1 MRLSRSAGLLFMSY
15 LARILALIWLSVSL
29 SSMSALAEPARN
41 ASSKAE
47 VEFSFEVDGK
57 AWDPGNELLSE
68 LKSRDSDELSH
79 ALIQILYQRAN
90 LNHITVD
97 RHLRENR
104 TVYKVT
110 ARKLPRI
117 GEIAFRGL
125 TAAQTQ
131 QARSNMRLRVGSPFV
146 VEESERDRE
155 SIRLKMVERGYLKA
169 TVGRPEVMSTL
180 SNELKVVFPVSLD
193 RPCRVAEVR
202 VEPDEGLFD
211 YFSTPIELGSLCD
224 RAVINEILDRQKAR
238 LLVDGFLSSELFL
251 NQIIYSSDKETA
263 VVRILYERGPKT
275 RVEVVNRQSGV
286 VSDVLSEFRESISPY
301 DVLSVSEDELK
312 GEVRKIFV
320 RMGYASALVTG
331 PTRVTD
337 PNGDSVVRFYI
348 QSGPVVVI
356 SETQFIGELPVTK
369 KDALERLELQP
380 GIFQGAV
387 PFVEDALPRYKERLV
402 TLLLD
407 EGYAD
412 ARVADPVVVYSA
424 DSRSVKLVFET
435 NLGPRSILRELT
447 ILGKPR
453 GFVLSSEFEEKIIQP
468 GQPVNAGQLKLIE
481 DEAQLELMNA
491 GYAYATSRVESKSL
505 SVASDVKSIKVVLD
519 IEPGPLVRIG
529 NIFADGDVFGK
540 QERIV
545 SESGLRPGDLFT
557 PENLEAAR
565 LRLLKH
571 DLFESI
577 LIEPLS
583 SESLERRNS
592 VLDVVIRTQAKKSY
606 TLGLS
611 PSYGTRNGYRFSVDY
626 AKNNLTKDGLRFTS
640 TFSVSQEKLQSSVL
654 SNQRILGR
662 KLTLGLAEPMLR
674 LGGVV
679 FPFDWNLLTG
689 VEVSAQSLADRYFET
704 SETGLAWRPSI
715 FKRTWAFQFKIAH
728 EWSKALGSSLQPLE
742 ALERPTIKIREFV
755 LGLSVDS
762 RNNVEWPTRGGTVD
776 LTSSHARFGLYSDVQ
791 YDRYTADLGYFFP
804 LWKRVSGAVNA
815 GGVRIS
821 DVVNNQ
827 QKALTA
833 PSSRRATLAGRSL
846 VRGFPE
852 ASSAVTP
859 GPLLWLNFQP
869 PQQNPSLKCEP
880 TLRPIGATNVLYAK
894 SELRVRSPWL
904 ANNLG
909 FAAFL
914 DSGAAFFT
922 GSELNSLQA
931 SLSDS
936 GTDLDPGSQDTC
948 ALKSAKVLGDTP
960 VSVDGLSFFKQYAEN
975 AYVSTG
981 LGVRYI
987 ISTFA
992 SLNFDVGF
1000 PLSEPSE
1007 NIKGGQCVDP
1017 SVADAFQQAPTCV
1030 RRYSASRLFGL
1041 FPLPGA
1047 YHIGIGANF

>member
-1 MRLSRSAGLLFMSY
+1 
-15 LARILALIWLSVSL
+15 
-29 SSMSALAEPARN
+29 
-41 ASSKAE
+41 
-47 VEFSFEVDGK
+47 
-57 AWDPGNELLSE
+57 
-68 LKSRDSDELSH
+68 
-79 ALIQILYQRAN
+79 
-90 LNHITVD
+90 
-97 RHLRENR
+97 
-104 TVYKVT
+104 
-110 ARKLPRI
+110 
-117 GEIAFRGL
+117 
-125 TAAQTQ
+125 
-131 QARSNMRLRVGSPFV
+131 
-146 VEESERDRE
+146 
-155 SIRLKMVERGYLKA
+155 
-169 TVGRPEVMSTL
+169 
-180 SNELKVVFPVSLD
+180 
-193 RPCRVAEVR
+193 
-202 VEPDEGLFD
+202 PDEGLFD

-224 RAVINEILDRQKAR
+224 RAVINEILERQKAR
-238 LLVDGFLSSELFL
+238 LLVEGFLSSELTL
-251 NQIIYSSDKETA
+251 SQIVYSADKETA
-263 VVRILYERGPKT
+263 VVKIQYLRGPKT
-275 RVEVVNRQSGV
+275 RIEVVNRQTGA

-301 DVLSVSEDELK
+301 DVLSLSEEELK

-320 RMGYASALVTG
+320 RLGYASAAVSG

-337 PNGDSVVRFYI
+337 PNGDSVVRFYL

-356 SETQFIGELPVTK
+356 SETQFIGELPVSK
-369 KDALERLELQP
+369 QQVLERLELQP
-380 GIFQGAV
+380 GIFQGAI
-387 PFVEDALPRYKERLV
+387 PFVEESLPRYRERLMS
-402 TLLLD
+402 LLLD

-412 ARVADPVVVYSA
+412 AKVAEPVVIYSA
-424 DSRSVKLVFET
+424 DSRTVKLIFET
-435 NLGPRSILRELT
+435 TLGPRSILRELT
-447 ILGKPR
+447 ILGKPP
-453 GFVLSSEFEEKIIQP
+453 GFSLSTAFEEKIIQP
-468 GQPVNAGQLKLIE
+468 GQPVNGGQLKLIE

-491 GYAYATSRVESKSL
+491 GYAYASSSVESKSL
-505 SVASDVKSIKVVLD
+505 SVATDVKTIRVTLD

-529 NIFADGDVFGK
+529 NIYSDGDVFGK

-545 SESGLRPGDLFT
+545 SESGLRTGDLFT

-565 LRLLKH
+565 LRLLRH

-577 LIEPLS
+577 VIEPLS
-583 SESLERRNS
+583 AESLERRNP
-592 VLDVVIRTQAKKSY
+592 VLDIVIRTQAKKSY

-674 LGGVV
+674 LGNFV

-704 SETGLAWRPSI
+704 SETGIAWRPTF
-715 FKRTWAFQFKIAH
+715 FKRTWAFQTKIAH
-728 EWSKALGSSLQPLE
+728 EWSKALGSSLLPLE

-755 LGLSVDS
+755 VALSLDT

-776 LTSSHARFGLYSDVQ
+776 LSSSHARFGLYSDVQ
-791 YDRYTADLGYFFP
+791 YDRYSSDLGYFFP
-804 LWKRVSGAVNA
+804 IWKRLSGALNA
-815 GGVRIS
+815 GGVRVS
-821 DVVNNQ
+821 DVVNDQ

-833 PSSRRATLAGRSL
+833 PGSRRATLAGRSL

-894 SELRVRSPWL
+894 SELRLRSPWL
-904 ANNLG
+904 GNNLG

-922 GSELNSLQA
+922 GAELNSLQA
-931 SLSDS
+931 SLSEGDS
-936 GTDLDPGSQDTC
+936 VLDPGSQDTC

-960 VSVDGLSFFKQYAEN
+960 VNVDGLSFFKQYAQN
-975 AYVSTG
+975 AYISTG
-981 LGVRYI
+981 FGVRYI

-1000 PLSEPSE
+1000 PLAEPSE
-1007 NIKGGQCVDP
+1007 NIKGGRCVDP
-1017 SVADAFQQAPTCV
+1017 TAADAITEAPTCV

>member
-1 MRLSRSAGLLFMSY
+1 LRFPLCDRVRLRSVV
-15 LARILALIWLSVSL
+15 VSL
-29 SSMSALAEPARN
+29 FACATMVFFLTSAIGFAQSNQTSATSPR
-41 ASSKAE
+41 
-47 VEFSFEVDGK
+47 VEFQFEVDGK
-57 AWDPGNELLSE
+57 SWEPATELLVE
-68 LKSRDSDELSH
+68 IRSREPEDMSH
-79 ALIQILYQRAN
+79 TLIHLLYQRAN
-90 LNHITVD
+90 LSHIAV
-97 RHLRENR
+97 E
-104 TVYKVT
+104 KVET
-110 ARKLPRI
+110 EQGFLFKVNARRLPRI
-117 GEIAFRGL
+117 GEVAFRGL
-125 TAAQTQ
+125 TAVQTQ
-131 QARSNMRLRVGSPFV
+131 QARSNMRLRVGAPFIS
-146 VEESERDRE
+146 EESERDRE

-169 TVGRPEVMSTL
+169 TVGKPEVTTNL
-180 SNELKVVFPVSLD
+180 SNELKIVFPVSLD

-238 LLVDGFLSSELFL
+238 LLVDGYLSSELSL
-251 NQIIYSSDKETA
+251 NQIIYSPNKETA
-263 VVRILYERGPKT
+263 VVKIRYERGPKT
-275 RVEVVNRQSGV
+275 RIEVVNRQTGA
-286 VSDVLSEFRESISPY
+286 VSDVLSEFRENISAY
-301 DVLSVSEDELK
+301 DVLSLSEEELK
-312 GEVRKIFV
+312 GEVRKIFM
-320 RMGYASALVTG
+320 RLGYASAVVTG

-337 PNGDSVVRFYI
+337 PNGDSVVRFYL
-348 QSGPVVVI
+348 QSGPLVVI
-356 SETQFIGELPVTK
+356 SETQFIGELPISRQ
-369 KDALERLELQP
+369 DALERLELQP

-387 PFVEDALPRYKERLV
+387 PFVEDSLPRYKERFIA
-402 TLLLD
+402 LLLE
-407 EGYAD
+407 EGHAD
-412 ARVADPVVVYSA
+412 AKVSDPAVIYSP
-424 DSRSVKLVFET
+424 DGRSVKLILESS
-435 NLGPRSILRELT
+435 LGPRSILRDLN
-447 ILGKPR
+447 IVGKPT
-453 GFVLSSEFEEKIIQP
+453 GFNFSQVFAEKVIQP
-468 GQPVNAGQLKLIE
+468 GQAVNAGQLKVIE

-491 GYAYATSRVESKSL
+491 GYAYASTRVDSKSL
-505 SVASDVKSIKVVLD
+505 SVAADVKTIQVNLSID
-519 IEPGPLVRIG
+519 SGPLVRIG

-545 SESGLRPGDLFT
+545 TESGLQTGDLFT

-565 LRLLKH
+565 LRLLRH

-577 LIEPLS
+577 VIEPLS

-592 VLDVVIRTQAKKSY
+592 VLDIVIRTQAKKSY

-674 LGGVV
+674 IGSVV

-704 SETGLAWRPSI
+704 SETGISWRPTV
-715 FKRTWAFQFKIAH
+715 FKRTWAFQFRLAH

-755 LGLSVDS
+755 LGLSIDT
-762 RNNVEWPTRGGTVD
+762 RNNVEWPTRGWTVD
-776 LTSSHARFGLYSDVQ
+776 LTSSHARFGLSSDVQ
-791 YDRYTADLGYFFP
+791 YDRYTSDLGYFFP
-804 LWKRVSGAVNA
+804 IWRRLSGAINA
-815 GGVRIS
+815 GGVRVS
-821 DVVNNQ
+821 DVVNDQ

-833 PSSRRATLAGRSL
+833 PGSRRATLAGRSL

-869 PQQNPSLKCEP
+869 PQQNPSLECEP

-894 SELRVRSPWL
+894 GELRVRSPWL

-922 GSELNSLQA
+922 GAELNALQA
-931 SLSDS
+931 SLIERD
-936 GTDLDPGSQDTC
+936 TVLDPGSQDVC
-948 ALKSAKVLGDTP
+948 ALKSAKVIGDPP
-960 VSVDGLSFFKQYAEN
+960 VNVEGLSFFKQYAQN
-975 AYVSTG
+975 AYISTG

-992 SLNFDVGF
+992 SLNFDIGF
-1000 PLSEPSE
+1000 PLAEPSE
-1007 NIKGGQCVDP
+1007 NIKGAQCVDP
-1017 SVADAFQQAPTCV
+1017 SAVNAFQQAPSCV
-1030 RRYSASRLFGL
+1030 RRYSSSRLFGV